1 MFAGLEKKEKAG
13 AETITVLMGIDAA
26 GKTMGKMAADFEGKR
41 YQSKPHRGRM
51 GQHGE

>member
-1 MFAGLEKKEKAG
+1 LRESRRKRRKGC

-26 GKTMGKMAADFEGKR
+26 GKTMGKMAADSRGKR
-41 YQSKPHRGRM
+41 YQSKPIEEM